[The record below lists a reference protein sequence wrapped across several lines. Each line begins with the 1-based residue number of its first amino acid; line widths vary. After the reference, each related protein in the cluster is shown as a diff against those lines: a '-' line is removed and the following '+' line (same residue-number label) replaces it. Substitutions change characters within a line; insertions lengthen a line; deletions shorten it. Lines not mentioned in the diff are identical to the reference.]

1 MATLAID
8 ASLYCSG
15 YAVMGR
21 DATLLSLGRHFTTR
35 CKKTPEEEDRIF
47 DIYTFFDSLIEAIP
61 YIDRVAMEA
70 QYVGKNAKT
79 SMILSRVRGSLIIL
93 CKLRG
98 LSLVLYE
105 PSEIKKCIC
114 GDGKGNADKFAVY
127 EGIRALYAEEDL
139 VNELLPAGGCVDA
152 HNKAKNDDIS
162 DALAVAHTDL
172 LQRKLVM
179 SG

>member
-15 YAVMGR
+15 YAVMRR
-21 DATLLSLGRHFTTR
+21 DGHLISLGRHFTTR
-35 CKKTPEEEDRIF
+35 CKKTPREEDRIF
-47 DIYTFFDSLIEAIP
+47 DIFNYFQYMIRAIP
-61 YIDRVAMEA
+61 EIDRVAMEA

-79 SMILSRVRGSLIIL
+79 SMILSRVRGALIIL
-93 CKLRG
+93 CKIHG
-98 LSLVLYE
+98 LPLVLYE
-105 PSEIKKCIC
+105 PSEIKKCVC

-127 EGIRALYAEEDL
+127 EGVRALYAGDEL
-139 VNELLPAGGCVDA
+139 VDGYLPEGGCVDA
-152 HNKAKNDDIS
+152 HSKAKNDDIS

-179 SG
+179 S